1 MALVD
6 DLTAQVKDIF
16 KKAWTERDGTVIPEA
31 ESVGLGNDAVK
42 LEAVVLYADLA
53 ESTALV
59 DSHTAPF
66 AAEIY
71 KAFLACSAQLI
82 RNFGGVITA
91 YDGDRVMGVYIGDT
105 KNTNAATTALKINAA
120 RIDIIQP
127 AHDAQYANSSFKL
140 RHRVGID
147 RSALYVA
154 RTGVRG
160 ANDLV
165 WVGRAANHAAKM
177 AAMNNGYSSIIS
189 DDVYNYLLDAAKIG
203 ANGKNMWTQFW
214 SPELGRTLY
223 GSTWQW
229 GV

>member
-31 ESVGLGNDAVK
+31 EAVGLGNDAVK

-53 ESTALV
+53 ESTSLV
-59 DSHTAPF
+59 DKYKAPF

-82 RNFGGVITA
+82 KNFGGVITA

-120 RIDIIQP
+120 RISIIQP
-127 AHDAQYANSSFKL
+127 AHDAQYPTNAFKL

-189 DDVYNYLLDAAKIG
+189 EEVYSFLLDSAKIG
-203 ANGKNMWTQFW
+203 GEGTNMWTELW
-214 SPELGRTLY
+214 SSELNRTLY
-223 GSTWQW
+223 GSNWHW
-229 GV
+229 AV